1 MKKFLAV
8 MGSALMGL
16 MFATIARAAVE
27 NVVAQVTFADPVTI
41 VEVNSLQYG
50 IIDHVLNT
58 ETIILGTD
66 DSVGGTG
73 AALVIGGT
81 QAAAELT
88 VDAEAS
94 QVLTI
99 LIDNIIDGT
108 GYALSAFICSYNGG
122 ADTAC
127 NSLTPTAVARPTAAS
142 TSPFF
147 TSKRDLASVQSQL
160 RTVALLPRQIRLF
173 TIPDRRGLGVF
184 RAGSGHYAG

>member
-1 MKKFLAV
+1 MNTNIRIKKFAAIL
-8 MGSALMGL
+8 GSALMGL
-16 MFATIARAAVE
+16 MLATIGHAAVE

-50 IIDHVLNT
+50 IIDHVLNA

-94 QVLTI
+94 QTLTI

-108 GYALSAFICSYNGG
+108 GYALSAFVCKYNGG

-127 NSLTPTAVARPTAAS
+127 NSLTPTAVASAPLLIGATITGDNLAVPGAANGS
-142 TSPFF
+142 F
-147 TSKRDLASVQSQL
+147 DV
-160 RTVALLPRQIRLF
+160 
-173 TIPDRRGLGVF
+173 TIL
-184 RAGSGHYAG
+184 YQ

>member
-1 MKKFLAV
+1 VNTKIWMKKFAAILGA
-8 MGSALMGL
+8 ALMGL
-16 MFATIARAAVE
+16 MLATIARAAVE

-58 ETIILGTD
+58 ETIIIGTD

-88 VDAEAS
+88 VDAEVS

-99 LIDNIIDGT
+99 LIGSIVDGT
-108 GYALSAFICSYNGG
+108 GYALSAFVCSYNGG
-122 ADTAC
+122 ADTPC
-127 NSLTPTAVARPTAAS
+127 NTLLPTAIASAPLLIGATITGDNLAVPGTANGS
-142 TSPFF
+142 F
-147 TSKRDLASVQSQL
+147 DV
-160 RTVALLPRQIRLF
+160 
-173 TIPDRRGLGVF
+173 TIL
-184 RAGSGHYAG
+184 YQ

>member
-1 MKKFLAV
+1 
-8 MGSALMGL
+8 
-16 MFATIARAAVE
+16 
-27 NVVAQVTFADPVTI
+27 VAQVTFADPVTI

-73 AALVIGGT
+73 AGLVIGGT

-88 VDAEAS
+88 VDAEAT
-94 QVLTI
+94 QTLTI
-99 LIDNIIDGT
+99 LVDNIVDGT

-127 NSLTPTAVARPTAAS
+127 NSLTPTAIAS
-142 TSPFF
+142 
-147 TSKRDLASVQSQL
+147 A
-160 RTVALLPRQIRLF
+160 ALLIGA
-173 TIPDRRGLGVF
+173 TITGDNLAVPGT
-184 RAGSGHYAG
+184 ANGSFDVTILYQ